1 MRLTHL
7 TQILSA
13 IQSID
18 FAILDFIQTHI
29 RSPFLD
35 KIMPFI
41 THLGES
47 GILWIILAIVLL
59 CIKKYRREG
68 FTVAA
73 ALILCLI
80 FCNFLL
86 KNIVAR
92 TRPFD
97 INTGIELLINPPAD
111 YSFPSGHTAAAFASA
126 TALLLCKNKLL
137 GIPALVIA
145 ALIAFSR
152 LHLYVHFPSD
162 VLVGIIL
169 GVILAFAAYAIVNK
183 IWKSRKNHA

>member
-1 MRLTHL
+1 MRLTE
-7 TQILSA
+7 ILSVV
-13 IQSID
+13 QSID
-18 FAILDFIQTHI
+18 FAILDFIQANM
-29 RSPFLD
+29 RLPFSD
-35 KIMPFI
+35 TMMPFI

-80 FCNFLL
+80 FCNLL
-86 KNIVAR
+86 IKNIVAR

-97 INTGIELLINPPAD
+97 INTAIELLIKPPTD
-111 YSFPSGHTAAAFASA
+111 FSFPSGHTAAAFATA

-137 GIPALVIA
+137 GIPVLILAV
-145 ALIAFSR
+145 LIAFSR
-152 LHLYVHFPSD
+152 MYLYVHFPSD
-162 VLVGIIL
+162 VLGGMIL
-169 GVILAFAAYAIVNK
+169 GVILAFVAYAIVKK
-183 IWKSRKNHA
+183 IYRKNHA